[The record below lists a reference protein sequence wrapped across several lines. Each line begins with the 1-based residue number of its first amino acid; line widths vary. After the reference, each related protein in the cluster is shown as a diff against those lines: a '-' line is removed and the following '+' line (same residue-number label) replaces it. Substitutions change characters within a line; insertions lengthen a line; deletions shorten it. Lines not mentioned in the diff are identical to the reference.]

1 MRSYIVFAMTR
12 FAVCSDVGTTS
23 DGERRE
29 AYQEPSAWQVLFVR
43 IVQMQYLGLSCS
55 APTCRFAVLAIS
67 GSRDT
72 LSAVQLKY
80 TPTFVL
86 VVILREIRSMA
97 WQRAP
102 SFSPKSLYLPNTIAV

>member
-43 IVQMQYLGLSCS
+43 IVQMQYLGFFMQCADL
-55 APTCRFAVLAIS
+55 PFFAVLAIS
-67 GSRDT
+67 GSRDA
-72 LSAVQLKY
+72 LSAAY
-80 TPTFVL
+80 
-86 VVILREIRSMA
+86 
-97 WQRAP
+97 
-102 SFSPKSLYLPNTIAV
+102 N